1 MVEDQSHYILSLSRQ
16 IRELSS
22 ELDRLLILQSTR
34 SNTSST
40 PSSASVTP
48 PSTPPDLQPR
58 SYKKEFLVGDIV
70 RITNRYKGYR
80 GCLASILD
88 TSSKDTF
95 ALKLL
100 SNGET
105 LNQRKWNIKFVCCP
119 SNSPS

>member
-1 MVEDQSHYILSLSRQ
+1 MVEDQSHRILSLSRQ

-22 ELDRLLILQSTR
+22 ELDQLLILQSTR

-40 PSSASVTP
+40 HSSASVTP

-58 SYKKEFLVGDIV
+58 SYKEFLVGDIV

-88 TSSKDTF
+88 ILSKDTF

-105 LNQRKWNIKFVCCP
+105 LNKRKWNVEFVRRP
-119 SNSPS
+119 SNYPS

>member
-1 MVEDQSHYILSLSRQ
+1 MVEDQSDRILSLSRQ

-22 ELDRLLILQSTR
+22 ELDRLLILQSNR
-34 SNTSST
+34 SNTSSA

-48 PSTPPDLQPR
+48 PSTPSDLPPR
-58 SYKKEFLVGDIV
+58 SYKDFLVGDIV

-105 LNQRKWNIKFVCCP
+105 LNKRKWNVDFVRRP
-119 SNSPS
+119 SHSHS